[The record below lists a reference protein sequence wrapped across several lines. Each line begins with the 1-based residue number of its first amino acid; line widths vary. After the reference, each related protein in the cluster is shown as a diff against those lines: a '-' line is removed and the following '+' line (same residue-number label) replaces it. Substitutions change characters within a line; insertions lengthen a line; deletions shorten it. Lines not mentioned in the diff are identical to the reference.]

1 MRLALSV
8 FALALAACQPSVAPL
23 PPAET
28 APMQMP
34 AVVIADVPAPEPI
47 AVDPAPAS
55 VVDRAPPAS
64 HQYRADMT
72 RSALR
77 VFGPDAPVATL
88 AAQIDVESRWR
99 PDARSPVGA
108 LGIAQFMPT
117 TAADMATR
125 HRECAP
131 ANPLDPLWG
140 FRCRDLYMRRQ
151 MASLSDMAD
160 GLTECDRWGLGSK
173 GYNGGAGW
181 VERDRRLTAARQANP
196 DRWAEVNRHNAGRSA
211 AAFAENSRYFPK
223 MLDRQRRYAAW
234 GRGVCA

>member
-1 MRLALSV
+1 MRLAIAIVVLWLTACGPSPGSMDPV
-8 FALALAACQPSVAPL
+8 SPADPAAAPVVAVEV
-23 PPAET
+23 PPVEA
-28 APMQMP
+28 
-34 AVVIADVPAPEPI
+34 PAPIPAAPI
-47 AVDPAPAS
+47 PT
-55 VVDRAPPAS
+55 DRAPPAS
-64 HQYRADMT
+64 HQYRAEMT

-117 TAADMATR
+117 TAEDMAAK
-125 HRECAP
+125 HRACAP
-131 ANPLDPLWG
+131 ADPMNPLWG
-140 FRCRDLYMRRQ
+140 FRCRDLYMRQQ
-151 MASLSDMAD
+151 MATLRDMAD

-173 GYNGGAGW
+173 AYNGGIGW
-181 VERDRRLTAARQANP
+181 VNRDRRLTAQAGDNP

-211 AAFAENSRYFPK
+211 AAFRENSAYFPK
-223 MLDRQRRYAAW
+223 MLARQDRYATW